1 MKNLTTALICLLGML
16 TFASCNSGTE
26 EQQEDIDAID
36 TATVAGLDETLPAE
50 KQELLVFAARNNML
64 QIELGEIAVERG
76 VTENV
81 RVFGQQLIDWYTSK
95 QVELQELAAQY
106 DVALPQELE
115 QAQLQHIEEIRGIEE
130 SEFDDEY
137 WDSVIAAQKD
147 AIDEY
152 EDSLNDVDEANASAF
167 SLWARNTLKELHAQ
181 LIQAEAFELELENRG
196 EAGISNSI

>member
-1 MKNLTTALICLLGML
+1 ML